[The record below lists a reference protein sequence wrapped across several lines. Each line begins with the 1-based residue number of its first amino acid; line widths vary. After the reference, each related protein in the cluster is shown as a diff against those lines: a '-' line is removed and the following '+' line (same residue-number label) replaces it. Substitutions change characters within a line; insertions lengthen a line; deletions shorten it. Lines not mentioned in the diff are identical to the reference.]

1 MGMDAEDQ
9 DAGGWGAPSVPG
21 WTDDDSPWVGWPTGP
36 APSGEQVPTAAVDP
50 TPQPEPTVSKPR
62 SHPARLAL
70 GVVLLAADRVRVG
83 APSEGFEV
91 GVGLAQ
97 QTVDEMR
104 GLARRAFG
112 PPTRAASRTLDWA
125 SKQTGVATNRGVF
138 GRTRARVGQLMLEAR
153 NAGRATIAAGRE
165 DATTFVRNSVADGMA
180 WAETQAVPR
189 IVDSLVPHLV
199 DSVVPRLID
208 GVMPEIRSKVLP
220 AVVDDLTDDPK
231 IRELVME
238 QSRGVIGEAAEDVR
252 SGAARA
258 DDRVEAAFRR
268 LIGAGPEKAEPT
280 TEETRATNHDG

>member
-1 MGMDAEDQ
+1 MSMDAEGQ

-36 APSGEQVPTAAVDP
+36 VGNAATEVPVTA
-50 TPQPEPTVSKPR
+50 TPEPEVSKPR

-70 GVVLLAADRVRVG
+70 GVVLLAADRVRVS
-83 APSEGFEV
+83 APSETFEV

-125 SKQTGVATNRGVF
+125 SKQTGVATNRGLF
-138 GRTRARVGQLMLEAR
+138 GRTRAVVGQMMLEAR

-165 DATTFVRNSVADGMA
+165 DAATFVRNSVADGMT

-220 AVVDDLTDDPK
+220 AVVDDLADDPK

-238 QSRGVIGEAAEDVR
+238 QSRGVIDDAAKSVR
-252 SGAARA
+252 SATASA
-258 DDRVEAAFRR
+258 DNRVEAAFRR
-268 LIGAGPEKAEPT
+268 LVGAGPENTEPPSG
-280 TEETRATNHDG
+280 EQHSTNRDG